1 MLRFLSVSLMRSA
14 YAYKA
19 VLYRDSSLAAGFW
32 TGRAVD
38 KQINNAE
45 QQISNYW
52 NRRVSDGGSIG
63 I

>member
-1 MLRFLSVSLMRSA
+1 MRSA